1 MNKYNLEESKMAR
14 IVKLKARGLKYEYS
28 KDDFKAF
35 KNDSVMIKDDENESI
50 DRNEFNVI
58 IQEEVSKFIDNSF
71 SNVVVLLGAGASVV
85 SLASGE
91 INKAY
96 GKTVAM
102 IAQIVSS
109 ELFDGK
115 YVLDNKTI
123 DVKSLEELSKLV
135 KYQDNIY
142 EENGNLKNEFNLE
155 DFLSKLLSYIN
166 FINDD
171 KIKNSKN
178 AIFDIIEKETN
189 YEYNSDY
196 FKHEALLNL
205 LSKKINNKNKLNIVT
220 TNYDTLIEDA
230 ANQAGYTIFDGFSF
244 SQTPVFDDDMF
255 EWNLVKDV
263 PFVETNEK
271 IYKKQVFN
279 LFKIHGSLTWELNG
293 DKILRKDKNSVKEPI
308 MIFPSSDKYMQSYQE
323 PYFELF
329 SRFQEILKKPNTLLI
344 TSGFSFADNHISR
357 MILQAIIHNTSLY
370 SLITDFNIEHDS
382 DSNKNWEE
390 LNKKMENGFPI
401 MFLQATLNNDLTDY
415 LGVSRNDN

>member
-1 MNKYNLEESKMAR
+1 MTR
-14 IVKLKARGLKYEYS
+14 IVKLKTRGLEYEFS
-28 KDDFKAF
+28 ENAFTAF
-35 KNDSVMIKDDENESI
+35 KNGSAITKDDENESI
-50 DRNEFNVI
+50 NRDEFNAI
-58 IQEEVSKFIDNSF
+58 IQEEVSQFIDNSF
-71 SNVVVLLGAGASVV
+71 SNIVVLLGAGASVV
-85 SLASGE
+85 SNSDGV
-91 INKAY
+91 INRKY

-102 IAQIVSS
+102 IAQIVSD

-115 YVLDNKTI
+115 YVLDNKKI
-123 DVKSLEELSKLV
+123 DVQSLEELSELV

-142 EENGNLKNEFNLE
+142 EADGSENLKSEFNLE
-155 DFLSKLLSYIN
+155 DFLSKLLSYIK
-166 FINDD
+166 FVNDD
-171 KIKNSKN
+171 KTKNSKN

-189 YEYNSDY
+189 YEYNSDF

-205 LSKKINNKNKLNIVT
+205 LSKKIKNKNKLNIVT

-244 SQTPVFDDDMF
+244 SQLPVFDDDMF

-263 PFVETNEK
+263 PYVETNEK
-271 IYKKQVFN
+271 IYKKHVFN

-370 SLITDFNIEHDS
+370 SLITDFNIEHGN

-401 MFLQATLNNDLTDY
+401 MFLQATLNNDLTNY